1 MEFVVRGLEVGK
13 KDYKRLMFAM
23 DRAGMKW
30 ASGHKATEYTP
41 RWAKVVDVYLHGT
54 EITLDDADE
63 EDKEDADEKTVDEA
77 VEMLRNVKPTK
88 YSEEEIMEACAR
100 AIVNGDSMPP
110 VLTLALSLFV
120 QKIIEELRKGEEE

>member
-1 MEFVVRGLEVGK
+1 MEFVVRGLEVGR

-23 DRAGMKW
+23 DRAGMRW

-41 RWAKVVDVYLHGT
+41 DWVKVADIYLHGNT
-54 EITLDDADE
+54 ITLDDADE

-77 VEMLRNVKPTK
+77 IEMLRNVKPTK

-120 QKIIEELRKGEEE
+120 PKIIEELRKGEDE